1 MVSTTTDAMT
11 DVTYGPQSE
20 LEFDGEPSRVVADET
35 FDDLATRP
43 VDATPV
49 QEEAYPKQE
58 DGVGEDI

>member
-1 MVSTTTDAMT
+1 MT
-11 DVTYGPQSE
+11 DVTCGPQSE
-20 LEFDGEPSRVVADET
+20 LEFDGEPSRVVADEK